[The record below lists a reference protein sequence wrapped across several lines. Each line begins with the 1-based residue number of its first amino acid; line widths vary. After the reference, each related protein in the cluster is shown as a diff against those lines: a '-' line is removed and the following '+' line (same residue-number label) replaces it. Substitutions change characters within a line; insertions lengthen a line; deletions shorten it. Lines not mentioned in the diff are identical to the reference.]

1 MKKFLVLLM
10 SIVVPAITMPLRG
23 ALQYNLLPETGDGFF
38 SVDATQKVY
47 IDIRKPDDTKVP
59 VKGSVISKI
68 GWYYYDDVVKFREKT
83 ADPGKK
89 FFAPKPP
96 KVRYGD
102 MKTGVLGEF
111 YPGDRIVLWL
121 ETTSADGKKETF
133 TMCAPAAGKSTIKL
147 LSRTG
152 ERLLFDWGEFTA
164 DAEQKAQK
172 VFTPAGL
179 RFAVSTHP
187 PIVNNPLPGL
197 IATVLLGIVTLLYV
211 KKRKKLLGIS

>member
-10 SIVVPAITMPLRG
+10 SIVVPAITMPVWG
-23 ALQYNLLPETGDGFF
+23 ALQYNLLPETGEGFF
-38 SVDATQKVY
+38 SVDSTQKVY
-47 IDIRKPDDTKVP
+47 IDIRKEDGTKVA

-68 GWYYYDDVVKFREKT
+68 GWYYYDEVVKFRKKT
-83 ADPGKK
+83 AQTGKK
-89 FFAPKPP
+89 LFAPKPP
-96 KVRYGD
+96 KVRHGD

-147 LSRTG
+147 LGRTG
-152 ERLLFDWGEFTA
+152 ESILFDWGEFSA

-172 VFTPAGL
+172 VFTPAGF

-187 PIVNNPLPGL
+187 PVVNDPRPGL
-197 IATVLLGIVTLLYV
+197 AATVLLGIVTLLYI

>member
-1 MKKFLVLLM
+1 
-10 SIVVPAITMPLRG
+10 
-23 ALQYNLLPETGDGFF
+23 LLPETGDGFF

-47 IDIRKPDDTKVP
+47 IDIRKPDGTKVP

-111 YPGDRIVLWL
+111 YPGDRIVLWM

-147 LSRTG
+147 LARTG

-187 PIVNNPLPGL
+187 PVVNNPLPGL

-211 KKRKKLLGIS
+211 KKRKTLLGIS